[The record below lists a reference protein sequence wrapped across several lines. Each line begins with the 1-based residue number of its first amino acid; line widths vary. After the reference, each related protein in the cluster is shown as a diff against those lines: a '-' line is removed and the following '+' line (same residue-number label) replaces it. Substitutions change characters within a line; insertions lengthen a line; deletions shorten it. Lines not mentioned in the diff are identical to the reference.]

1 MEVKLGYMDLECF
14 IGPNNNMVSVN
25 LASVEC

>member
-14 IGPNNNMVSVN
+14 MGPNNNMVSFSLV
-25 LASVEC
+25 SVRC